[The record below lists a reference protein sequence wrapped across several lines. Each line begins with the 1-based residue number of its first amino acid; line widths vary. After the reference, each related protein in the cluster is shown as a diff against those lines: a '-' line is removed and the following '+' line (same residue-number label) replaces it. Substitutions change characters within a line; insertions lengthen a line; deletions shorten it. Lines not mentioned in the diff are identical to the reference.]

1 MVENTILLDYFSAI
15 HVLFSSIHLG
25 NVTVHIPDVSQNLVN
40 LDPQYTTPRMLNVV
54 DKRLDGALFLFVFL
68 DL

>member
-1 MVENTILLDYFSAI
+1 MKAVVENTILLDYFSVL

-40 LDPQYTTPRMLNVV
+40 LDPQLR
-54 DKRLDGALFLFVFL
+54 RQRC
-68 DL
+68 